1 MSVIQKLYNQA
12 NRAAD
17 KAERLRAK
25 GGLRRIQKARRLE
38 EKAAINRDILATWD
52 DERWA

>member
-1 MSVIQKLYNQA
+1 MGVIARLYREA
-12 NRAAD
+12 NRAED

-38 EKAAINRDILATWD
+38 EKVAMNREILHNWD
-52 DERWA
+52 EERWG